1 MTDNIN
7 DEFMELDRKLDNVES
22 KINNLNVSQQAFN
35 NNLDNVAQEAN
46 SLSNEPIFNDI
57 TIQTNTENI
66 NDENTLLNQIN
77 DNLNNISN
85 NISYNIPN
93 KKNTLVIDSIII
105 FWILLILIFNAY
117 LVWSSP

>member
-35 NNLDNVAQEAN
+35 NNLDNVSQETN
-46 SLSNEPIFNDI
+46 SLPNEQIFNDI

-77 DNLNNISN
+77 YNLNNISN
-85 NISYNIPN
+85 TIPNTIPN

-105 FWILLILIFNAY
+105 FWILLIIIFNAY
-117 LVWSSP
+117 LVWSRS